1 MKKILFLSFIFYLFS
16 YSFCMTLQEI
26 ELIKNEI
33 NLNDK
38 NLKSEI
44 INKLNLLMFEINEK
58 LNNNNICNKS
68 VSICYENIN
77 NIKEC
82 SNNFLFS
89 IKPKNEIYLNETSI
103 NYKSKLT
110 LQKNKC
116 EQLKNE
122 LKKNSQIIEDNSNV
136 LNDIIN
142 YLKDEISLNKNNQQ
156 QETQQMIS
164 FIQTK
169 KNEISND
176 NIKEENENEESIFV
190 QLTKIVSEMF
200 YNFSDN
206 NKNNTNFLKNYFIK
220 NINLKEIKNKFK
232 NKLSEIKNYN
242 EKIKYLEISLRKLI
256 DLHSEYED
264 KQINLYKIFKNET
277 IQCEKRINEINQDE
291 ISFKLLKDDKNKLDK
306 IIKENNKNLEKE
318 YEKLC
323 KIHKKKFEI
332 CKRLENYCESIRKQY
347 EKELKQV
354 KDLFYYF
361 DD

>member
-26 ELIKNEI
+26 ELIKNDI
-33 NLNDK
+33 NLSDK

-44 INKLNLLMFEINEK
+44 INKLNLLKLEINEK
-58 LNNNNICNKS
+58 LNNNNFCIKS

-82 SNNFLFS
+82 SKDFVFS
-89 IKPKNEIYLNETSI
+89 MKPKNEINLNETLI
-103 NYKSKLT
+103 NFKSKLT
-110 LQKNKC
+110 SERNKC

-122 LKKNSQIIEDNSNV
+122 FKKNSQIIEENSNV

-156 QETQQMIS
+156 EETQQMIS

-176 NIKEENENEESIFV
+176 DFDKEDENEDSIFV
-190 QLTKIVSEMF
+190 QLTKIVSEI
-200 YNFSDN
+200 FSY
-206 NKNNTNFLKNYFIK
+206 NKNDTNFLKNYFIK
-220 NINLKEIKNKFK
+220 NINFNEVKNKFN
-232 NKLSEIKNYN
+232 NKLNELNNYN

-256 DLHSEYED
+256 DLQSEYED

-277 IQCEKRINEINQDE
+277 FN
-291 ISFKLLKDDKNKLDK
+291 LLKEDNNKLDK
-306 IIKENNKNLEKE
+306 IMKENNKDLEKE

-323 KIHKKKFEI
+323 KIHKKKFNI
-332 CKRLENYCESIRKQY
+332 CKRLENYCDSIKKQY

-354 KDLFYYF
+354 NDLFYYF

>member
-1 MKKILFLSFIFYLFS
+1 MKKILFLSFLFYLFS
-16 YSFCMTLQEI
+16 FSFCLTLQEL

-33 NLNDK
+33 NLSDK

-44 INKLNLLMFEINEK
+44 INKLNLLMLEINEK

-82 SNNFLFS
+82 SKDFLFS

-103 NYKSKLT
+103 NFKSKLT
-110 LQKNKC
+110 SQKNKC

-122 LKKNSQIIEDNSNV
+122 FKKNSQIIEENSNV

-156 QETQQMIS
+156 EETQQMIS

-176 NIKEENENEESIFV
+176 DFDKEDENEDSIFV
-190 QLTKIVSEMF
+190 QLTKIVSEI
-200 YNFSDN
+200 FSY

-220 NINLKEIKNKFK
+220 NINLKEVKNKFQ
-232 NKLSEIKNYN
+232 NKLNGIKSYN

-256 DLHSEYED
+256 DLQSEYED

-277 IQCEKRINEINQDE
+277 IQCDVKINELNQDQ
-291 ISFKLLKDDKNKLDK
+291 INFNLLKEDKNKLDK
-306 IIKENNKNLEKE
+306 IMKKNNKDLENE

-323 KIHKKKFEI
+323 KIHKKKFDI
-332 CKRLENYCESIRKQY
+332 CKRLEKYCDSIKKQY

-354 KDLFYYF
+354 NDLFYYF

>member
-1 MKKILFLSFIFYLFS
+1 MKKILFLSFLFYLFS
-16 YSFCMTLQEI
+16 FSFCLTLQEL

-33 NLNDK
+33 NLSDK

-44 INKLNLLMFEINEK
+44 INKLNLLMLEINEK

-82 SNNFLFS
+82 SKDFLFS

-103 NYKSKLT
+103 NFKSKLT
-110 LQKNKC
+110 SQKNKC

-122 LKKNSQIIEDNSNV
+122 FKKNSQIIEENSNV

-156 QETQQMIS
+156 EETQQMIS

-176 NIKEENENEESIFV
+176 FDKEDENEDSIFV
-190 QLTKIVSEMF
+190 QLTKIVSEI
-200 YNFSDN
+200 FSY
-206 NKNNTNFLKNYFIK
+206 NKNDTNFLKNYFIK
-220 NINLKEIKNKFK
+220 NINLNEVKNKFQ
-232 NKLSEIKNYN
+232 NKLNRIKSYN

-256 DLHSEYED
+256 DLQSEYED

-277 IQCEKRINEINQDE
+277 IQCDVKINELNQDQ
-291 ISFKLLKDDKNKLDK
+291 INFNLLKEDKNKLDK
-306 IIKENNKNLEKE
+306 IMKKNNNDLENE

-323 KIHKKKFEI
+323 KIHKKKFDI
-332 CKRLENYCESIRKQY
+332 CKRLEKYCDSIKKQY

-354 KDLFYYF
+354 NDLFYYF

>member
-1 MKKILFLSFIFYLFS
+1 MKKILFLSFLFYLFS

-26 ELIKNEI
+26 ELIKNDI
-33 NLNDK
+33 NLSDK

-44 INKLNLLMFEINEK
+44 INKLNLLKLEINEK
-58 LNNNNICNKS
+58 LNNNNFCIKS

-82 SNNFLFS
+82 SKDFVFS
-89 IKPKNEIYLNETSI
+89 MKPKNEINLNETSI
-103 NYKSKLT
+103 NFKSKLT
-110 LQKNKC
+110 SEKNKC
-116 EQLKNE
+116 EQLKNQF
-122 LKKNSQIIEDNSNV
+122 KKNSQIIEENSNV

-156 QETQQMIS
+156 EETQQMIS

-176 NIKEENENEESIFV
+176 DFDKEDENEDSIFV
-190 QLTKIVSEMF
+190 QLTKIVSEI
-200 YNFSDN
+200 FSFLDN

-220 NINLKEIKNKFK
+220 NINFNEVKNKFN
-232 NKLSEIKNYN
+232 NKLNELNNYN

-256 DLHSEYED
+256 DLQSEYED

-277 IQCEKRINEINQDE
+277 IQCDSKINELNQDQ
-291 ISFKLLKDDKNKLDK
+291 ISFNLLKEDNNKLDK
-306 IIKENNKNLEKE
+306 IMKENNKDLEKE

-323 KIHKKKFEI
+323 KIHKKKFNI
-332 CKRLENYCESIRKQY
+332 CKRLENYCDSIKKQY

-354 KDLFYYF
+354 NDLFYYF

>member
-1 MKKILFLSFIFYLFS
+1 MKKFLFLCFLFYLFS

-26 ELIKNEI
+26 ELIKNDI
-33 NLNDK
+33 NLSDK

-44 INKLNLLMFEINEK
+44 INKLNLLKLEINEK
-58 LNNNNICNKS
+58 LNNNNFCIKS

-82 SNNFLFS
+82 SKDFVFS
-89 IKPKNEIYLNETSI
+89 MKPKNEINLNETLI
-103 NYKSKLT
+103 NFKSKLT
-110 LQKNKC
+110 LERNEC
-116 EQLKNE
+116 EQLKNAF
-122 LKKNSQIIEDNSNV
+122 KKNSQIIEENSNV

-156 QETQQMIS
+156 EETQQMIS

-176 NIKEENENEESIFV
+176 DFDKEDENEDSIFV
-190 QLTKIVSEMF
+190 QLTKIVSEI
-200 YNFSDN
+200 FSFLDN

-220 NINLKEIKNKFK
+220 NINFNEVKNKFN
-232 NKLSEIKNYN
+232 NKLNELNNYN

-256 DLHSEYED
+256 DLQSEYED

-277 IQCEKRINEINQDE
+277 IQCDSKINELNQDQ
-291 ISFKLLKDDKNKLDK
+291 ISFNLLKEDNNKLDK
-306 IIKENNKNLEKE
+306 IMKENNKDLEKE

-323 KIHKKKFEI
+323 KIHKKKFNI
-332 CKRLENYCESIRKQY
+332 CKRLENYCDSIKKQY

-354 KDLFYYF
+354 NDLFYYF